1 MSKVLHRV
9 STGTHDAPAG
19 CHHQPPEFECVERVS
34 HCEPEECGSC
44 PPKTKARHS
53 EAIGYMEGQRC
64 VSLRGRGC
72 APKQLPMFMHC
83 IEMRV
88 RLKGSCKVITR
99 EIPYKATYT
108 GAACFNWSKRFKA
121 LPNGYYEGDIYING
135 KSCVSWPFH
144 IQDCYYEVGTESVT
158 DLQDDCHAVECA
170 TACGRCHQTA
180 CQCSKPPLEVEI
192 ETVRADCGG
201 CEQC

>member
-1 MSKVLHRV
+1 MRLVSTEDQGQTLRSYWLYGRPALRIVAWKRLCSETATDVYALHR
-9 STGTHDAPAG
+9 DA
-19 CHHQPPEFECVERVS
+19 
-34 HCEPEECGSC
+34 
-44 PPKTKARHS
+44 
-53 EAIGYMEGQRC
+53 
-64 VSLRGRGC
+64 C
-72 APKQLPMFMHC
+72 AT
-83 IEMRV
+83 E
-88 RLKGSCKVITR
+88 GSCKVITR

-108 GAACFNWSKRFKA
+108 GAACFNWSKRFKV

-158 DLQDDCHAVECA
+158 DLQDDCHAVECT